1 MKTTYRITLLLLMG
15 IGISIIL
22 LPSCDKIKEATTFK
36 VKYDLPDSR
45 YTIDQSSYLK
55 TEIELFSQSYSA
67 LNIDSIASSYS
78 GFVKKVSFYKLKF
91 SIVTP
96 ESAKINFINSAR
108 ITLTPAGGIPI
119 EIATTPVINATD
131 RTIDFVVKDVDI
143 LEPVKKPFII
153 TLYGSPNGTI
163 PTLPM
168 EVLLE
173 SGLEFTISPLK

>member
-1 MKTTYRITLLLLMG
+1 MKTKSRITMLLLMG
-15 IGISIIL
+15 IGISFFL

-36 VKYDLPDSR
+36 VPYDLPDIR
-45 YTIDQSSYLK
+45 YTIDQSSFLK
-55 TEIELFSQSYSA
+55 TERELFSQSYSA
-67 LNIDSIASSYS
+67 LNIDSIAGSNS
-78 GFVKKVSFYKLKF
+78 GFVKKVSFYKMKF

-108 ITLTPAGGIPI
+108 ITLTPDGGLPI
-119 EIATTPVINATD
+119 EIATAPTINATD

-153 TLYGSPNGTI
+153 TLYGNLNGTI